1 MRLPAAL
8 VPLRHPLFRTL
19 WIANV
24 MVSMGVWM
32 QNTGAGWLMTS
43 LAPDAFTVSLVQ
55 AATIM
60 PVFLLALPAGALAD
74 TVDKRLF
81 IIATQSWMLLAAS
94 VLALLTFWGMTNAGS
109 LLALTFAIG
118 AGAAMNN
125 PAWGTVMAEAVPR
138 QDLVQAIALNGVGFN
153 LARAIG
159 PALAGVLLLTGGPAL
174 TFALNVLSYLA
185 VIAVLVSWRRRKR
198 DSALPR
204 ENLLSAMKA
213 GMRYVRHTPTV
224 RAAMLRSMAFFF
236 AAAAPWAM
244 LPLVVRQ
251 QLGLGAGTYGLLL
264 GLMGLG
270 GVTCGM
276 VLPQVR
282 ARLSRGN
289 TVFAAAISACLGMA
303 ILGLARHWA
312 PAALGMM
319 LFGIGWVAASAVTQG
334 AAQLAAP
341 AWVRSRALAIFQL
354 AFNLALAAGTFF
366 WGWVGTQFSLTHALL
381 AAAGVGLVLAVLSRT
396 FDIDMEPAALAAG
409 QNPTPLLPEA
419 VDPDL
424 MALMRQTRDRVLEYQ
439 AYCVGADGKNAFLQ
453 AMAEVREVRGR
464 SGAIEWQ
471 LYEDVAH
478 AEGWLEIW
486 AMETW
491 TDHLRE
497 AGRMDEQD
505 RASLARALAF
515 HQGEPTPPRRY
526 IAVAP
531 HRLGLRLSGGHAP
544 RATPVSLARP
554 RERTAPPA
562 R

>member
-1 MRLPAAL
+1 MKLPAAL
-8 VPLRHPLFRTL
+8 VPLRHKLFRTL
-19 WIANV
+19 WFANV
-24 MVSMGVWM
+24 AVSVGVWM

-74 TVDKRLF
+74 IIDKRLF

-94 VLALLTFWGMTNAGS
+94 VLALLTFWGMTGSGS

-138 QDLVQAIALNGVGFN
+138 KDLVQAIALNGVGFN
-153 LARAIG
+153 LARAVG

-174 TFALNVLSYLA
+174 TFALNAVSYLA
-185 VIAVLVSWRRRKR
+185 VIFVLLSWHRRKR
-198 DSALPR
+198 DSGLPR
-204 ENLLSAMKA
+204 ENLLSAMKV

-224 RAAMLRSMAFFF
+224 RAAMLRSMTFFF

-244 LPLVVRQ
+244 LPLVVKQ

-270 GVTCGM
+270 GVTSGM
-276 VLPQVR
+276 VLPQIR

-303 ILGLARHWA
+303 ILALSRHWA

-319 LFGIGWVAASAVTQG
+319 LFGFGWVAASAVTQG

-366 WGWVGTQFSLTHALL
+366 WGYIGTQFSLTHALL
-381 AAAGVGLVLAVLSRT
+381 GAAAAGLVLAVAARA
-396 FDIDMEPAALAAG
+396 FDIDIEPATASSTDVRL
-409 QNPTPLLPEA
+409 PLLPEA
-419 VDPDL
+419 IDPEL
-424 MALMRQTRDRVLEYQ
+424 LAVVRQTRSRVMEYQ
-439 AYCVGADGKNAFLQ
+439 SYRVGVARKEAFLS

-464 SGAIEWQ
+464 AGAAEWQ
-471 LYEDVAH
+471 LYEDVSH

-486 AMETW
+486 TMETW
-491 TDHLRE
+491 NDHLRE
-497 AGRMDEQD
+497 SGRMDEQD
-505 RASLARALAF
+505 RAALARALTF
-515 HQGEPTPPRRY
+515 HEGDPQPPCRY
-526 IAVAP
+526 IAVPP
-531 HRLGLRLSGGHAP
+531 HRLG
-544 RATPVSLARP
+544 V
-554 RERTAPPA
+554 PA
-562 R
+562 RTGGRHMPRLLPHTERAATLPR